1 MISEQGNGVDVGL
14 ELFLADM
21 LELEVVPEHG
31 LQGEAIEF
39 LLGMHF
45 SVAVASVQQHVGHI
59 KAVEISY
66 CDRDPLSYDLTI
78 KLTKDGIKL
87 VFDSIS
93 QRLKVIEVYD
103 LSLVRLKYSDLMFNC
118 PDVSPTIEQID
129 QSFGATRP
137 GVYDEERR
145 RFTLTFRG
153 LAFEFP
159 AETKFQPSYGG
170 SRRELGRLQFPPGQ
184 SPTVS
189 HMSIYS
195 GPSMADCT
203 APPSRLPTLEARKVE
218 VVRRG
223 GRTVGVSVLLA
234 PHPGELARSCLPGA
248 KEDGLITSTI
258 RFGDS
263 VQDVMA
269 GIGAP
274 SKVFYKSEDK
284 MKIHSPN
291 AHRRSAAL
299 RSDYFYNYFTIGMD
313 ILFDAKNNKVKK
325 FILHT
330 NFPGHY
336 NFNMYHRC
344 QFNLSLPTS
353 SSRRSQGFPPAE
365 LQVTSLSKWDSL
377 VGEEGLLKP
386 SERPVVLN
394 RASSTNTTNP
404 FGSTFCYGYQDII
417 FEVMPN
423 GHIASVSLYLPPGQ
437 SPKGEAD
444 L

>member
-1 MISEQGNGVDVGL
+1 
-14 ELFLADM
+14 M
-21 LELEVVPEHG
+21 LELEVIPEHG
-31 LQGEAIEF
+31 LTSEAIEF
-39 LLGMHF
+39 ILGMHF
-45 SVAVASVQQHVGHI
+45 SVAVASVQSHVGHI

-66 CDRDPLSYDLTI
+66 CDKDPLSYDLTMR
-78 KLTKDGIKL
+78 LSKDGIKL

-93 QRLKVIEVYD
+93 QRLKIIEIYD
-103 LSLVRLKYSDLMFNC
+103 LSLVRLKYCDLPFNC

-129 QSFGATRP
+129 QSFGATLP
-137 GVYDEERR
+137 GVYDEARR
-145 RFTLTFRG
+145 VFTLTFRG

-159 AETKFQPSYGG
+159 AATKFQPSYGG
-170 SRRELGRLQFPPGQ
+170 SRRELGRLQFLPGE

-189 HMSIYS
+189 HMSIYTGNS
-195 GPSMADCT
+195 LAECNAPPP
-203 APPSRLPTLEARKVE
+203 PPSRLPSLAAISVE
-218 VVRRG
+218 VLRAGARTLG
-223 GRTVGVSVLLA
+223 LLITLDPILGELGRTWPV
-234 PHPGELARSCLPGA
+234 PRQGEEGQ
-248 KEDGLITSTI
+248 LISKTI

-263 VQDVMA
+263 VQDVMSA
-269 GIGAP
+269 IGAP
-274 SKVFYKSEDK
+274 SRIFYKSEDK
-284 MKIHSPN
+284 MKIHSPA

-299 RSDYFYNYFTIGMD
+299 KSDYFYNYFTMGID

-344 QFNLSLPTS
+344 EFSLSLNTS
-353 SSRRSQGFPPAE
+353 VTVSQGLSPVP
-365 LQVTSLSKWDSL
+365 LKVTALSKWDKL
-377 VGEEGLLKP
+377 VGKDGLLKP

-437 SPKGEAD
+437 APAVGGDGEG

>member
-1 MISEQGNGVDVGL
+1 
-14 ELFLADM
+14 M
-21 LELEVVPEHG
+21 LELEVIPEHG
-31 LQGEAIEF
+31 LASEAIEF

-45 SVAVASVQQHVGHI
+45 STAVASIQSQVGHI
-59 KAVEISY
+59 KGVEISY
-66 CDRDPLSYDLTI
+66 CDRQPLDYDLTI
-78 KLTKDGIKL
+78 KLSQDGIRL

-93 QRLKVIEVYD
+93 QRLKVVEVYD
-103 LSLVRLKYSDLMFNC
+103 LSLVRLKYGDLYFNC

-137 GVYDEERR
+137 GLYDQEKSI
-145 RFTLTFRG
+145 FTLTFRG

-170 SRRELGRLQFPPGQ
+170 SRRELGKLQFPPGE
-184 SPTVS
+184 SPSVS
-189 HMSIYS
+189 HMAIYS
-195 GPSMADCT
+195 GSSLADCT
-203 APPSRLPTLEARKVE
+203 APLAPLSRLPSLVCRAVTVNRSESRSSGLTVTLEPN
-218 VVRRG
+218 
-223 GRTVGVSVLLA
+223 L
-234 PHPGELARSCLPGA
+234 GEAARSGFPTRPGQPTSLT
-248 KEDGLITSTI
+248 KEI

-263 VQDVMA
+263 VQDVTSA
-269 GIGAP
+269 IGAP
-274 SKVFYKSEDK
+274 SRVFYKSEDK

-291 AHRRSAAL
+291 AHRKSAAL
-299 RSDYFYNYFTIGMD
+299 KSDYFYNYFTMGMD
-313 ILFDAKNNKVKK
+313 ILFDAKHNKVKK

-336 NFNMYHRC
+336 NFNMYQRC
-344 QFNLSLPTS
+344 EFSL
-353 SSRRSQGFPPAE
+353 E
-365 LQVTSLSKWDSL
+365 LERERAGGPVHISPYTRW
-377 VGEEGLLKP
+377 EGVAGQLAP

-423 GHIASVSLYLPPGQ
+423 GHLASVTLYLPPGL
-437 SPKGEAD
+437 SPCPAEEAV

>member
-1 MISEQGNGVDVGL
+1 
-14 ELFLADM
+14 M
-21 LELEVVPEHG
+21 LELEVIPEHG
-31 LQGEAIEF
+31 LQSEAIEF

-45 SVAVASVQQHVGHI
+45 SVAVASIQSHVGHI

-66 CDRDPLSYDLTI
+66 CDRDPLAYDLTI
-78 KLTKDGIKL
+78 KLSRDGLKL
-87 VFDSIS
+87 VFDSVS
-93 QRLKVIEVYD
+93 QRLRVIEVYD
-103 LSLVRLKYSDLMFNC
+103 LSLVRLKYSDLLFNC
-118 PDVSPTIEQID
+118 PDISPTIEQID

-170 SRRELGRLQFPPGQ
+170 SRRELGRLQFPPGE

-195 GPSMADCT
+195 GPSLSDCV
-203 APPSRLPTLEARKVE
+203 APPSPPSRLPSLTARKME
-218 VVRRG
+218 VIRSG
-223 GRTVGVSVLLA
+223 SRTIGLLVILD
-234 PHPGELARSCLPGA
+234 PCPGEMGRSWPAHRGS
-248 KEDGLITSTI
+248 EDRELINTI

-263 VQDVMA
+263 VQDVMSA
-269 GIGAP
+269 IGAP
-274 SKVFYKSEDK
+274 SRIFYKSEDK
-284 MKIHSPN
+284 MKIHSPA
-291 AHRRSAAL
+291 AHRRSASL
-299 RSDYFYNYFTIGMD
+299 RSDYFYNYFTMGLD

-344 QFNLSLPTS
+344 EFSLSLSTS
-353 SSRRSQGFPPAE
+353 SPVAQGLPATDI
-365 LQVTSLSKWDSL
+365 QVTATSKWEEL
-377 VGEEGLLKP
+377 VGSKGLLTP

-437 SPKGEAD
+437 APKDESEGI

>member
-1 MISEQGNGVDVGL
+1 
-14 ELFLADM
+14 M
-21 LELEVVPEHG
+21 LELEVIPEHG
-31 LQGEAIEF
+31 LTSEAIEF

-45 SVAVASVQQHVGHI
+45 STAVASVQGHVGHI
-59 KAVEISY
+59 KGVEISY
-66 CDRDPLSYDLTI
+66 CDRDPLAYDLTI
-78 KLTKDGIKL
+78 KLSQDGIKL
-87 VFDSIS
+87 IFDSIS

-103 LSLVRLKYSDLMFNC
+103 LSMVRLKYGDLLFNC

-137 GVYDEERR
+137 GVYDEEKR

-170 SRRELGRLQFPPGQ
+170 SRRELGRLQFPPGE
-184 SPTVS
+184 SPSVS
-189 HMSIYS
+189 HMAIYS
-195 GPSMADCT
+195 GNSLADCT
-203 APPSRLPTLEARKVE
+203 APLPPLSRLPTLTC
-218 VVRRG
+218 RG
-223 GRTVGVSVLLA
+223 VDILRSGQRTTGVAVTLE
-234 PHPGELARSCLPGA
+234 PNMGEIARSSFPARNVNSDHLKRP
-248 KEDGLITSTI
+248 I

-263 VQDVMA
+263 VQDVMSA
-269 GIGAP
+269 VGAP
-274 SKVFYKSEDK
+274 SRIFYKSEDK

-291 AHRRSAAL
+291 AHRKSASL
-299 RSDYFYNYFTIGMD
+299 KSDYFYNYFTMGMD

-344 QFNLSLPTS
+344 EFSLELAGDA
-353 SSRRSQGFPPAE
+353 RARSQTQVIETPVHVSPFTKWETIAE
-365 LQVTSLSKWDSL
+365 K
-377 VGEEGLLKP
+377 LKP

-423 GHIASVSLYLPPGQ
+423 GHIASVSLYLPPGL
-437 SPKGEAD
+437 SPCQEGED
-444 L
+444 SLLPL